1 MSADAMSGFLRDS
14 AFSFVG
20 TVDHVQA
27 ATMENLPIDERT
39 IVAHV
44 DQVLHAPEPF
54 LQLAGN
60 TITLQLAA
68 DADPVEEGSQWV
80 FFANGLAYA
89 ETVALSEVGRA
100 KPEDVESTLS
110 MGAGEGAENPLHAM
124 QAQVEAERLKSHA
137 SDADAVIL
145 GRVIALERAAG
156 SPIQEHAE
164 DWWRAT
170 FSVVHVE
177 RGDVSGDQV
186 QAIYANSLDVRW
198 RDAPKPKASQNGLW
212 LLHATDGPLR
222 ELAPWQLVHAEDFQP
237 VHALESLRENG
248 GEGQ

>member
-1 MSADAMSGFLRDS
+1 MSADAMAGFLRDS

-39 IVAHV
+39 VVVHV
-44 DQVLHAPEPF
+44 DQVLHSPEAF
-54 LQLAGN
+54 AQLAGN
-60 TITLQLAA
+60 TATLQLAEGS
-68 DADPVEEGSQWV
+68 DAVEEGSRWV

-89 ETVALSEVGRA
+89 ETIALSEVGRA
-100 KPEDVESTLS
+100 NVDDVESTLT
-110 MGAGEGAENPLHAM
+110 MGAGAGAENPLHAM
-124 QAQVEAERLKSHA
+124 QAQVEAERLRAHA

-145 GRVIALERAAG
+145 GRVIGLERAAG

-186 QAIYANSLDVRW
+186 KAIYANSLDVRW

-212 LLHATDGPLR
+212 LLHATEGPLA
-222 ELAPWQLVHAEDFQP
+222 ELAPWQIVHAEDFQP
-237 VHALESLRENG
+237 VHALDSLRENG
-248 GEGQ
+248 GDGQ